1 MTVTAS
7 REHTICVG
15 HRVVGQGGK
24 CEKLHG
30 HNYTITF
37 TARGVQDAIDRVGRV
52 VDFSVLKSE
61 LCQWL
66 EENWDHKTLIWDQ
79 DPWLDESPGSLGH
92 LSRHWAN
99 HDEMGII
106 MVPFNPTAEN
116 MAQYLLNTIAP
127 STNLRRLFGV
137 EIISV
142 KVQETPKCSAE
153 VTL

>member
-7 REHTICVG
+7 REHTICTG

-24 CEKLHG
+24 CESLHG

-37 TARGVQDAIDRVGRV
+37 TARGVQDATDRVGRV
-52 VDFSVLKSE
+52 VDFSVLKSQ
-61 LCQWL
+61 LCEWL

-79 DPWLDESPGSLGH
+79 DPWLDESSH
-92 LSRHWAN
+92 LSQHWAN

-106 MVPFNPTAEN
+106 LVPFNPTAEN
-116 MAQYLLNTIAP
+116 MAQYLLSTVAP
-127 STNLRRLFGV
+127 STILRRTFGV

-142 KVQETPKCSAE
+142 KVQETLKCSAE
-153 VTL
+153 VSL

>member
-24 CEKLHG
+24 CERLHG

-37 TARGVQDAIDRVGRV
+37 TAQGVQDATDQVGRV

-79 DPWLDESPGSLGH
+79 DPWLYESDGSFGYLNPD
-92 LSRHWAN
+92 WVN
-99 HDEMGII
+99 HDTMGII
-106 MVPFNPTAEN
+106 LVPFNPTAEN
-116 MAQYLLNTIAP
+116 MAQYLLNAVAP
-127 STNLRRLFGV
+127 STVLRKTFGV

-142 KVQETPKCSAE
+142 KVVETPKCSAE
-153 VTL
+153 VTI